1 MSSTAGVVKIFSR
14 NFVDADEPRKTG
26 MKDRNEALRGI
37 PLFRNL
43 DEKDLADIAGLL
55 IDRKFPRDAIIFE
68 DGSLGDYMYLIQEG
82 QVKITK
88 MSEDGREKILEMLGP
103 GDFFGEMALL
113 DREPRS
119 ASVKTTTACVLLAL
133 SRQDF
138 LGLLKQDHELTLEL
152 LRELARRLRE
162 TDEQI
167 RGLSFERVES
177 RARRLLARLAKE
189 KLPDRVDRM
198 ATAPITHQQL
208 ADLVGTSRETITR
221 VVKELKDSG
230 WLEQEGKRY
239 LVPTADTDSA

>member
-1 MSSTAGVVKIFSR
+1 
-14 NFVDADEPRKTG
+14 
-26 MKDRNEALRGI
+26 MKERNEALRGI

-82 QVKITK
+82 QVKVTK

-133 SRQDF
+133 SRMDF

-152 LRELARRLRE
+152 LRELARRIRE

-189 KLPDRVDRM
+189 KVPARADRM
-198 ATAPITHQQL
+198 ATSPITHQQL

-221 VVKELKDSG
+221 IVKDLKDEG

-239 LVPTADTDSA
+239 LVPAADTDVAERT

>member
-1 MSSTAGVVKIFSR
+1 
-14 NFVDADEPRKTG
+14 
-26 MKDRNEALRGI
+26 MKERNEALRGI

-43 DEKDLADIAGLL
+43 DENALAEIAGLL
-55 IDRKFPRDAIIFE
+55 IDRKFLRDAVIFE

-82 QVKITK
+82 QVKVTK

-133 SRQDF
+133 SRLDF

-152 LRELARRLRE
+152 LRELARRIRE

-189 KLPDRVDRM
+189 KLPARSDRM
-198 ATAPITHQQL
+198 ATSPITHQQL

-221 VVKELKDSG
+221 IVKDLKDEG

-239 LVPTADTDSA
+239 LVPSADTDAAERA

>member
-1 MSSTAGVVKIFSR
+1 
-14 NFVDADEPRKTG
+14 

-37 PLFRNL
+37 PLFQNL
-43 DEKDLADIAGLL
+43 DEKDLGEIATLL
-55 IDRKFPRDAIIFE
+55 IDRKFPRDAVIYE
-68 DGSLGDYMYLIQEG
+68 DGSIGDYMYLIQEG
-82 QVKITK
+82 QVKVTK
-88 MSEDGREKILEMLGP
+88 MSEDGREKILEILGP
-103 GDFFGEMALL
+103 GDFHGEMALL
-113 DREPRS
+113 DRAPRS
-119 ASVKTTTACVLLAL
+119 ASVKTTTPCVLLAL

-138 LGLLKQDHELTLEL
+138 LGLLKQNHEVTLEL
-152 LRELARRLRE
+152 IRVLARRLRE

-189 KLPDRVDRM
+189 KLPDQADRM

-239 LVPTADTDSA
+239 LVPTADTDSAPRT

>member
-1 MSSTAGVVKIFSR
+1 
-14 NFVDADEPRKTG
+14 
-26 MKDRNEALRGI
+26 MKDRNEALRAI

-43 DEKDLADIAGLL
+43 DEKDLAEVAGLL
-55 IDRKFPRDAIIFE
+55 IDRKFPRDAVIFE

-88 MSEDGREKILEMLGP
+88 MSEDGREKILEILGP
-103 GDFFGEMALL
+103 GDFTGEMALL

-138 LGLLKQDHELTLEL
+138 LGLLKQNHELTLEL
-152 LRELARRLRE
+152 IRELARRLRE
-162 TDEQI
+162 ADEQI

-189 KLPDRVDRM
+189 KLPNRTDRM

-221 VVKELKDSG
+221 VVKELKDEG

-239 LVPTADTDSA
+239 LIPTADTDGAERA

>member
-1 MSSTAGVVKIFSR
+1 MR
-14 NFVDADEPRKTG
+14 NRS
-26 MKDRNEALRGI
+26 EALRAI

-43 DEKDLADIAGLL
+43 DQKDLAEIAGLL
-55 IDRKFPRDAIIFE
+55 IDRKFPRDAVIYE
-68 DGSLGDYMYLIQEG
+68 DGSIGDYMYIIEEG
-82 QVKITK
+82 QVKVTK
-88 MSEDGREKILEMLGP
+88 TSEDGREKILQILGP
-103 GDFFGEMALL
+103 GDFHGEMALL
-113 DREPRS
+113 DRAPRS
-119 ASVKTTTACVLLAL
+119 ASVKTTTPCVLLAL

-138 LGLLKQDHELTLEL
+138 LGLLKQNHELTLEL
-152 LRELARRLRE
+152 IRELARRLRE
-162 TDEQI
+162 ADEQI

-189 KLPDRVDRM
+189 KAPAHPDRM

-239 LVPTADTDSA
+239 LVPTADTDGAPRT

>member
-1 MSSTAGVVKIFSR
+1 
-14 NFVDADEPRKTG
+14 
-26 MKDRNEALRGI
+26 MKDRNEALRAI

-43 DEKDLADIAGLL
+43 DEKDLAEVAGLL
-55 IDRKFPRDAIIFE
+55 IDRKFPRDAVIFE

-88 MSEDGREKILEMLGP
+88 MSGDGREKILEILGP
-103 GDFFGEMALL
+103 GDFTGEMALL

-138 LGLLKQDHELTLEL
+138 LGLLKQNHELTLEL
-152 LRELARRLRE
+152 IRELARRLRE
-162 TDEQI
+162 ADEQI

-189 KLPDRVDRM
+189 KLATRTDRM

-221 VVKELKDSG
+221 VVKELKDEG

-239 LVPTADTDSA
+239 LVPTADTDGGERA